1 MNPTTTTPTSLQPVC
16 PQTRLSVN
24 RGAAALVQGTAVALF
39 LLEDGSLHAIDNIDP
54 CSGASV
60 MSRGIVGDVAGEPTV
75 ASPMY
80 KQRFSLHSGRCLDD
94 VELAVRVHQVSCV
107 EGEIFVGLAT
117 APNGST

>member
-1 MNPTTTTPTSLQPVC
+1 MNPTTTPTSLQPVC

-80 KQRFSLHSGRCLDD
+80 KQRFSLRSGRCLDD
-94 VELAVRVHQVSCV
+94 GGLAVRVHQASCV
-107 EGEIFVGLAT
+107 EGEIFVSLAT
-117 APNGST
+117 APGES